1 MKKLILTVLL
11 SLSGVVAATAQP
23 MCCYNPVLNCIAT
36 RTSVRQYAPTAIP
49 DSVTTTLLQA
59 AMCAPSAVNKQPWEF
74 ITVTNPE
81 VRTAI
86 KQAIPNSHA
95 AKAPLCIVVCG
106 DMNQALEGQARDF
119 WVQDCS
125 AATQNILLAAH
136 SMGLGGVWCGVY
148 PNTDRCEALRKVL
161 KIPAN
166 VIPLNVV
173 CLGYPDPNAP
183 APTPKDKFKP
193 AKIHVNA
200 W

>member
-81 VRTAI
+81 VRNAI
-86 KQAIPNSHA
+86 KQAIPKFTRCQSA
-95 AKAPLCIVVCG
+95 VV
-106 DMNQALEGQARDF
+106 
-119 WVQDCS
+119 
-125 AATQNILLAAH
+125 H
-136 SMGLGGVWCGVY
+136 CGVRRY
-148 PNTDRCEALRKVL
+148 EPG
-161 KIPAN
+161 P
-166 VIPLNVV
+166 
-173 CLGYPDPNAP
+173 
-183 APTPKDKFKP
+183 
-193 AKIHVNA
+193 
-200 W
+200 